1 MSDLLRKQIDD
12 ALKETEERNRY
23 SMKMIDPDE
32 KEKYDEET
40 LLMYRDCR
48 KGMWWLENCKQCH

>member
-12 ALKETEERNRY
+12 ALKETEERKSC
-23 SMKMIDPDE
+23 SMRMIDPDE

-48 KGMWWLENCKQCH
+48 KGIRWLENCER